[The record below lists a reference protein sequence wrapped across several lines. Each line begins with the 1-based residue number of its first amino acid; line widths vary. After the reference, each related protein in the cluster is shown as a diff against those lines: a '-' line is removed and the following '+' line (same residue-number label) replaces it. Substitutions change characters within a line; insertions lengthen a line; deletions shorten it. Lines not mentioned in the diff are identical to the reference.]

1 MRNQIVLALLGCLA
15 LAGMPAS
22 AAERW
27 LATQLVE
34 VSIAPDGRVTDASLP
49 RTELGPDVQAEILR
63 RVRQFEFEPAT
74 VNGVPATTETTLAVK
89 LAVVEVDD
97 RLAVTVDGANIT
109 IGMAQLKGPRF
120 PRSQMSRIGEARIE
134 LKVEYDADGAVTGV
148 SVVSAR
154 PDLKVFR
161 NATLEAAREWRL
173 TPERVNGQGQAG
185 VAFIPVTFERS
196 AHKFAV
202 VSFPDGGKLRVT
214 REVERKEELLSSQ
227 VRLRSTGDATPA
239 SPTG

>member
-1 MRNQIVLALLGCLA
+1 MRNELVLALLGCLA

-63 RVRQFEFEPAT
+63 RVRQFEFEPAA

-89 LAVVEVDD
+89 LAVEEVDD
-97 RLAVTVDGANIT
+97 RLAVTVDGATIT

-120 PRSQMSRIGEARIE
+120 PRSQMSRIGEAR
-134 LKVEYDADGAVTGV
+134 
-148 SVVSAR
+148 
-154 PDLKVFR
+154 
-161 NATLEAAREWRL
+161 
-173 TPERVNGQGQAG
+173 
-185 VAFIPVTFERS
+185 
-196 AHKFAV
+196 
-202 VSFPDGGKLRVT
+202 
-214 REVERKEELLSSQ
+214 
-227 VRLRSTGDATPA
+227 
-239 SPTG
+239 

>member
-15 LAGMPAS
+15 LVGMPAS

-34 VSIAPDGRVTDASLP
+34 VSIAPDGRVTDAAIP
-49 RTELGPDVQAEILR
+49 RTGLGPAMQAEILR

-74 VNGVPATTETTLAVK
+74 INGVPATTETTLAVK
-89 LAVVEVDD
+89 LAVEETGDQ
-97 RLAVTVDGANIT
+97 LAVTVDGASIT

-120 PRSQMSRIGEARIE
+120 PRSQMSRFGEGRIE
-134 LKVEYDADGAVTGV
+134 LKVEYDADGAVTDV
-148 SVVSAR
+148 SVVSAK

-196 AHKFAV
+196 AHKFAEI
-202 VSFPDGGKLRVT
+202 SFPDGGKLRVT
-214 REVERKEELLSSQ
+214 REVERKEELLTSQ
-227 VRLRSTGDATPA
+227 VRLRSTGDATAAAPA
-239 SPTG
+239 G